1 MGIFTNSMPTRP
13 TPVANFPTDD
23 INKPLETPSVE
34 TPSATA
40 QSVTDEGDKAV
51 TPSSEGVS
59 VSDNTPSSSTPQQIS
74 TNTVPDPSN
83 GVQGVSFMQQPT
95 ADVAKIDGAPELKL
109 IDWNKPYSEIESNDF
124 LRRMTPQDITK
135 DFAKN
140 GDGNWATF
148 LPWLKQFD
156 PNKTVEQSIKDQ
168 KKAERQAKWE
178 QLGNLFMH
186 VGNFA
191 GTLQGAPSMQQESGK
206 DLSERQRKLRESTDA
221 LREKGYD
228 QMLVNIYKDRADKQK
243 QMQADAAAKA
253 QEAKAKLYGS
263 QKAQVDALTDPKVAV
278 EKAREGA
285 ANAQAELAK
294 KRGQTE
300 DQTRQGKVKLLG
312 AQYDNQVAGAEQH
325 RAGAS
330 ASRASAALSGSKKVA
345 QDLKNSGSKDADDF
359 NSSYVNDPEFK
370 KYANE
375 WAKNNGMAVGDNK
388 DYGKGGTWSN
398 EKNRQQATR
407 WARAKMKQDRTPP
420 SRRNQ
425 GGSKVPPSRRR

>member
-1 MGIFTNSMPTRP
+1 MGIFTNSMPNRP
-13 TPVANFPTDD
+13 TPVANFPTD
-23 INKPLETPSVE
+23 
-34 TPSATA
+34 
-40 QSVTDEGDKAV
+40 EGNKAV
-51 TPSSEGVS
+51 TPSSEVVS
-59 VSDNTPSSSTPQQIS
+59 VSDNTPSSATPQQVS
-74 TNTVPDPSN
+74 TNTVPDP
-83 GVQGVSFMQQPT
+83 
-95 ADVAKIDGAPELKL
+95 L

-135 DFAKN
+135 DFEKN

-191 GTLQGAPSMQQESGK
+191 GTLQGAPSMQLESGK

-253 QEAKAKLYGS
+253 QETKAKLYGS

-330 ASRASAALSGSKKVA
+330 ASRASAALAGSKKVA

-359 NSSYVNDPEFK
+359 NTSYVNDPEFK

-375 WAKNNGMAVGDNK
+375 WAKNNGMAVGDNTE
-388 DYGKGGTWSN
+388 YGKGGTWSN

-407 WARAKMKQDRTPP
+407 WARAKMKRDRTPP

-425 GGSKVPPSRRR
+425 GGSKVPPSRRRR